1 MKYCIYF
8 IFSYKKQ
15 NDLTIGDPFVE
26 THYEIVIQVLVMVGI
41 ECEQI
46 NG

>member
-1 MKYCIYF
+1 MKYCIYC

-15 NDLTIGDPFVE
+15 NDLTIGNPFVE
-26 THYEIVIQVLVMVGI
+26 TRYEIVIQVLVMVAI

-46 NG
+46 NA